1 MALERLERAKQLA
14 EEVAQREGPTLK
26 VARRGAPERCVCCH
40 GDLLEGE
47 ELCACLG
54 SHVECAVGGRCVA
67 CGGRFQRGW
76 LTSGRDTREDVRML
90 RGALERTLAERDRLE
105 QELRSE
111 QNNRHVA
118 LALLFCAALA
128 LVLGVVLLSAGPRR
142 HDGEG
147 YGARQ
152 GAGR

>member
-1 MALERLERAKQLA
+1 MSPQVGMALERLERAQQLA
-14 EEVAQREGPTLK
+14 EEVAQREGLALK

-54 SHVECAVGGRCVA
+54 SHVECAVGGHCVA
-67 CGGRFQRGW
+67 CGGRVEALEHVRRLGVAVNEAKE
-76 LTSGRDTREDVRML
+76 LRERVARL
-90 RGALERTLAERDRLE
+90 RCALERYEAQLDQLR

-128 LVLGVVLLSAGPRR
+128 LVLGVGC
-142 HDGEG
+142 
-147 YGARQ
+147 
-152 GAGR
+152 